1 MASKGSLKQTRVV
14 VPAPTT
20 VRGQGTKLYATPSGH
35 AIAYGAGR
43 TAVIRSIGGPDAP
56 PSAATSEPLLFTHA
70 QPVTVVRPLSEY
82 YAASG
87 DAAGNVKVWD
97 TASGNYSLKLEAKP
111 IARINDIAV
120 DGEGQ
125 RIIVVGE
132 GKSAFGASFSLS
144 TGSSIG
150 EISGHSKVVNAV
162 AMRPGRPFKAVTG
175 SDDFSVCL
183 LNGVP
188 FKYGST
194 TRRHTRFVQSLAYAP
209 DGSVFASAGSDGQVF
224 LYDGTT
230 AEDKGAFSDSGAAT
244 AHDKGVF
251 AVSFSRDG
259 KKIATSSADKSVK
272 LWDVES
278 RKIVQTWTFDGDE
291 VLQQQVGNTF
301 AGEELVSLAFSG
313 DLNILDVRSS
323 SPSRTLYGHQNP
335 VTALSTSQPNYGTF
349 FSGDSAGRVLAT
361 SAEDGLPKPV
371 QGTGHKGLV
380 VDIVPTRTGQFVSA
394 AYDDT
399 VKTISRESGFSSSV
413 VSASAQPRSLAS
425 AAPASDVLALATTAD
440 AQLVSADGTQLV
452 SSLPL
457 PSSCG
462 SPTCIAV
469 SPSGN
474 LAVVGTDDSK
484 VFLFE
489 IATNSK
495 KNELRHSI
503 ELRAQPTALAFP
515 PEEGGAGVVA
525 IGLAT
530 GKVPLYSVESGEI
543 VNARWSDISARVT
556 SLAFSPSGSHLAA
569 SSLDESIRIYSVKS
583 PSTILSLKNLH
594 RGGANKVVWAG
605 EDQVV
610 SAGADGMIRT
620 LQVKTVA

>member
-1 MASKGSLKQTRVV
+1 MASKGSLTQTRVV

-20 VRGQGTKLYATPSGH
+20 IRGQGTKLYATPSGN

-43 TAVIRSIGGPDAP
+43 TAVIRSIGGPDA

-87 DAAGNVKVWD
+87 DAGGNVKVWD

-188 FKYGST
+188 FKYGLT

-209 DGSVFASAGSDGQVF
+209 DGSAFASAGSDGQVF

-230 AEDKGAFSDSGAAT
+230 AEEKGAFCDSGVA

-259 KKIATSSADKSVK
+259 KKLATSSADRSVK

-278 RKIVQTWTFDGDE
+278 QKVVQTWSFDGDE

-301 AGEELVSLAFSG
+301 AGEELVSLSFDG
-313 DLNILDVRSS
+313 DLNILDARSS

-335 VTALSTSQPNYGTF
+335 ITALSVSQPNYDTF

-361 SAEDGLPKPV
+361 AAQDGVQSPV

-380 VDIVPTRTGQFVSA
+380 VDIAPTQAGQFVSA

-399 VKTISRESGFSSSV
+399 VKTFSRESGFSSSA
-413 VSASAQPRSLAS
+413 ASTGAQPRSLAS
-425 AAPASDVLALATTAD
+425 AAPTSDALLLATTAG
-440 AQLVSADGTQLV
+440 AHLLSADGTQLA
-452 SSLPL
+452 SPLPL
-457 PSSCG
+457 PSSAG
-462 SPTCIAV
+462 SPTCVAV
-469 SPSGN
+469 SPSGK
-474 LAVVGTDDSK
+474 LAAVGTDESK
-484 VFLFE
+484 VFLLDARSGKLE
-489 IATNSK
+489 
-495 KNELRHSI
+495 HVI

-515 PEEGGAGVVA
+515 PDEAGTAVVA

-543 VNARWSDISARVT
+543 VNAR
-556 SLAFSPSGSHLAA
+556 
-569 SSLDESIRIYSVKS
+569 
-583 PSTILSLKNLH
+583 
-594 RGGANKVVWAG
+594 
-605 EDQVV
+605 
-610 SAGADGMIRT
+610 
-620 LQVKTVA
+620 

>member
-1 MASKGSLKQTRVV
+1 MASKGSLTQTRVV

-20 VRGQGTKLYATPSGH
+20 VRGQGTKLYATPSGN
-35 AIAYGAGR
+35 AIAYGSGR
-43 TAVIRSIGGPDAP
+43 TAVIRSIGGPDSTTA
-56 PSAATSEPLLFTHA
+56 SSEPRLFTHA

-111 IARINDIAV
+111 IARINDVAV

-175 SDDFSVCL
+175 SDDFAVCL

-188 FKYGST
+188 FKYGTT

-230 AEDKGAFSDSGAAT
+230 AEEKGAFTAGAGAAT

-259 KKIATSSADKSVK
+259 SKIATSSADRSVK

-278 RKIVQTWTFDGDE
+278 QQVVQTWSFEGDE

-301 AGEELVSLAFSG
+301 AGEELVSLSFSG
-313 DLNILDVRSS
+313 DLNVLDVRSS
-323 SPSRTLYGHQNP
+323 TPSRTLYGHQNP
-335 VTALSTSQPNYGTF
+335 VTALSVSQPSYDTF

-361 SAEDGLPKPV
+361 SAQEGTQLPV
-371 QGTGHKGLV
+371 SGTGHKGLV
-380 VDIVPTRTGQFVSA
+380 VDIVPTTKEGGFVSA

-399 VKTISRESGFSSSV
+399 VKTLTKGSGFSSS
-413 VSASAQPRSLAS
+413 SASTGAQPRSLAS
-425 AAPASDVLALATTAD
+425 AAPTSDALLLATTD
-440 AQLVSADGTQLV
+440 AAHLLSPDGTQLL

-457 PSSCG
+457 PSSAG

-469 SPSGN
+469 SPSGR
-474 LAVVGTDDSK
+474 LSAVGTDASK

-489 IATNSK
+489 TKSG
-495 KNELRHSI
+495 ELKHAI

-515 PEEGGAGVVA
+515 PGGDEAKGVVA

-610 SAGADGMIRT
+610 SAGADGTIRT